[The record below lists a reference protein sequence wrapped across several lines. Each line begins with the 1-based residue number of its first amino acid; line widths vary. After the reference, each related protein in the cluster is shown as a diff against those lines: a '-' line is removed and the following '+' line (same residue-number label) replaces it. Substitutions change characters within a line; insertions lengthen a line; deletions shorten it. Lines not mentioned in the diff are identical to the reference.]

1 MSERAIVKY
10 GDNLNNIFGDDFKS
24 IVHPVFINEKEA
36 AKRYGVSISKL
47 QQDRFY
53 RKGFPYA
60 KHGNRV
66 LYNVAVCDEY
76 LMGKMVYVE
85 EGNS

>member
-1 MSERAIVKY
+1 MFNSNF
-10 GDNLNNIFGDDFKS
+10 GDKLKKNLNNSLMS
-24 IVHPVFINEKEA
+24 ITQPVFINEKET

-66 LYNVAVCDEY
+66 LYNVAACDEY
-76 LMGKMVYVE
+76 LMGKMIYVE
-85 EGNS
+85 GDNS